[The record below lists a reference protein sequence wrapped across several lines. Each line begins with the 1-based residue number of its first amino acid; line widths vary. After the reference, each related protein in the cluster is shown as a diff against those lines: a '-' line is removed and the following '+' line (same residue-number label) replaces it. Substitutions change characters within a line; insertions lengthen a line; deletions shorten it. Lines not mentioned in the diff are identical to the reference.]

1 MNTAPAMAA
10 LLLAGLAAAGPAAAG
25 LAAAGLAAPQQGG
38 PAGPPPAMSGA
49 ARPLA
54 PPAPR
59 QMVAVVH
66 VHTDASSGSE
76 APSSLSAMAR
86 EAGVDLLVLT
96 ENFGYQFRYAP
107 WPLRY
112 FFEARRSTPTLEDHG
127 IDRYLGEIAELQRR
141 EPQPAILIGVEVPA
155 YYYWTGSLL
164 TGDLTLHDMQR
175 NVLVFAP
182 LAPAGGSGGDGG
194 VGGDREDAEG
204 RVPGFAYDV
213 AATADLLRSIPA
225 VGNRYYRHYG
235 AGSLLLL
242 APGLV
247 ALAWALS
254 RLHRRGAFRP
264 ATYRQRFRPSQDPKG
279 YMRSPPVHHE
289 AGYWAAV
296 VALAAAIALLTVNFP
311 YAVRSLSPYDAGAG
325 YRPFQRLFQAVAD
338 GGGLSFWSMPEASD
352 HHEIGVGPLAVKLS
366 TTPYPEALTETAG
379 YTGFGGVYA
388 DTITT
393 IDAGGPWDRA
403 IAAHLVGER
412 NSPPYLIGESAFH
425 FTGQAGK
432 HLDDVLTLLLVDEPG
447 IRAGYEALA
456 AGRSYA
462 VRREPAGPD
471 LRLRELAAVG
481 ADEPQGL
488 AARAGQTLRILG
500 DRLELVLQVEDAA
513 GAAVAVEIT
522 VIRDGAVHRR
532 WNAATPVAERWL
544 ETLEPGDRPAYFRV
558 IVRGPRPAYVVSN
571 PIFVRPGGR

>member
-1 MNTAPAMAA
+1 MNTVPAMAI
-10 LLLAGLAAAGPAAAG
+10 LLLAGLAAAGIPAR
-25 LAAAGLAAPQQGG
+25 QQGA
-38 PAGPPPAMSGA
+38 PAGPPPPVSGV

-66 VHTDASSGSE
+66 AHTDASSGSE
-76 APSSLSAMAR
+76 APSRLSAMAR
-86 EAGVDLLVLT
+86 ETGVDLLVLT

-112 FFEARRSTPTLEDHG
+112 LFEARRSTPTLEDQG
-127 IDRYLGEIAELQRR
+127 IDRYLGEIAELQSR
-141 EPQPAILIGVEVPA
+141 EPRPAILIGVEVPA

-164 TGDLTLHDMQR
+164 AGDLTLHDMQR
-175 NVLVFAP
+175 NVLVIAPP
-182 LAPAGGSGGDGG
+182 LAAT
-194 VGGDREDAEG
+194 
-204 RVPGFAYDV
+204 YDIG
-213 AATADLLRSIPA
+213 ATADFFRSLPA
-225 VGNRYYRHYG
+225 VGNRYDRHYAG
-235 AGSLLLL
+235 GSLLLL
-242 APGLV
+242 APGLI
-247 ALAWALS
+247 ALAWAIP

-264 ATYRQRFRPSQDPKG
+264 ETYRHRFRPSQAPDG
-279 YMRSPPVHHE
+279 YMRSPPLYRE
-289 AGYWAAV
+289 TGYWAELAV
-296 VALAAAIALLTVNFP
+296 LIVAITLLTVNFP

-338 GGGLSFWSMPEASD
+338 RGGLSFWSMPEAGD
-352 HHEIGVGPLAVKLS
+352 HHEIGVGPVAVELL
-366 TTPYPEALTETAG
+366 TAPYPEALTETDG

-403 IAAHLVGER
+403 IAAHLAGER
-412 NSPPYLIGESAFH
+412 DSPPYLIGESAFH

-432 HLDDVLTLLLVDEPG
+432 HLDDVLTMLLVDEPG

-471 LRLRELAAVG
+471 LRLRELAAAG

-488 AARAGQTLRILG
+488 AARAGQTLRIGG
-500 DRLELVLQVEDAA
+500 DRLELVLQVEDAR

-532 WNAATPVAERWL
+532 WNASTPVAARWL

-558 IVRGPRPAYVVSN
+558 IVRGPRPAHLVSN
-571 PIFVRPGGR
+571 PIFVRRGGR